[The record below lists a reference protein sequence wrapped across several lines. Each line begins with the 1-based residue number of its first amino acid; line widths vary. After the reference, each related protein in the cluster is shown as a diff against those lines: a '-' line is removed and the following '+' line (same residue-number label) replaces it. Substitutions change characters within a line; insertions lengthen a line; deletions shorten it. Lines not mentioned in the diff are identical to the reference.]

1 MENKQQAARKRRQV
15 LSKPSERHN
24 RISEQEA
31 NRSKGTSVF
40 EKKKQA
46 TRKGP
51 REFENKEQTAKGT
64 KGFVS
69 KEQTKRKKQE
79 NLQTRSKP
87 LYRDSRI
94 QEQRA
99 NRTRSKPLEK
109 DEEIQKTEQ
118 TA

>member
-51 REFENKEQTAKGT
+51 REFENKEQTAPKGL
-64 KGFVS
+64 KGL
-69 KEQTKRKKQE
+69 R
-79 NLQTRSKP
+79 
-87 LYRDSRI
+87 
-94 QEQRA
+94 QRA
-99 NRTRSKPLEK
+99 NQAKETGEFENKEQAALKRQFQNKG
-109 DEEIQKTEQ
+109 Q
-118 TA
+118 TAQN

>member
-1 MENKQQAARKRRQV
+1 MENKEQAARKRLEI

-31 NRSKGTSVF
+31 KRSKGTSVC

-64 KGFVS
+64 KGFAN

-79 NLQTRSKP
+79 NLRARSKP
-87 LYRDSRI
+87 R
-94 QEQRA
+94 
-99 NRTRSKPLEK
+99 
-109 DEEIQKTEQ
+109 
-118 TA
+118 